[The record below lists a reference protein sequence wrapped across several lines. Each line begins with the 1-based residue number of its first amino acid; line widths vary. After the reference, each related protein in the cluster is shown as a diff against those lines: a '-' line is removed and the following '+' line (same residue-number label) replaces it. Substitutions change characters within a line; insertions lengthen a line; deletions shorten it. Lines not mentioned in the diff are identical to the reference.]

1 MKISLIIPAYNEED
15 FIGQCLESVMA
26 QDTAP
31 DEILVIDNNSTD
43 NTAQIASSFKNV
55 RVIHEKVQGMIPA
68 RNRGFNE
75 AQFEVIARC
84 DADCILPT
92 NWITRIKQDFT
103 TNPEIEGIAGTAV
116 FYDFPIKNIRPIIAN
131 SMEQIKKTIG
141 HYSFIGPCMII
152 RKKSWMKIRNNVC
165 VDEKIV
171 HEDVDLS
178 IHLSESGGYIM
189 YDNDLIVKISAR
201 RLKRKPF
208 DILFEYPYRIVKTIQ
223 HHRSDITFS
232 DL

>member
-1 MKISLIIPAYNEED
+1 MKVSLIIPAYNEEG
-15 FIGQCLESVMA
+15 FIGQCLDSVAA
-26 QDTAP
+26 QQVAP
-31 DEILVIDNNSTD
+31 DEVIVVNNNSTD
-43 NTAQIASSFKNV
+43 RTEEIAKKYGNV
-55 RVIHEKVQGMIPA
+55 RVVTEKVQGMIPA

-75 AQFEVIARC
+75 AKHEIIARC
-84 DADCILPT
+84 DADCILPPD
-92 NWITRIKQDFT
+92 WVWRIKQNFT
-103 TNPEIEGIAGTAV
+103 MHPEIDGIAGTAV

-152 RKKSWMKIRNNVC
+152 RKKSWLNIKKNIC
-165 VDEKIV
+165 HDERIV

-178 IHLSESGGYIM
+178 IHLFESGGYLI
-189 YDNDLIVKISAR
+189 YDNELVVQISAR

-208 DILFEYPYRIVKTIQ
+208 EFLFEYPFRIVKTIQ
-223 HHRSDITFS
+223 HHRSDIIFS